1 MDSTPKY
8 ITANIQGMFNL
19 EKLIAEAYAELGRIA
34 SLPDDAF
41 NDDVFSIQDA
51 HLARLCEDHKRLLE
65 KFTPMQ
71 CEYCFLKEKCNFI
84 RDIGVCNE
92 YKVKVETDYGYE
104 DRNY

>member
-1 MDSTPKY
+1 MDTNPKY

-19 EKLIAEAYAELGRIA
+19 QKLIFEAYEELERIA
-34 SLPDDAF
+34 SLPDDKF
-41 NDDVFSIQDA
+41 SDDVFSIQDA
-51 HLARLCEDHKRLLE
+51 HLARLCDDHKRLLE

-71 CEYCFLKEKCNFI
+71 CKYCFLKDNCNFI

-92 YKVKVETDYGYE
+92 YTVKVETNYGCE

>member
-34 SLPDDAF
+34 SLPDDEF

-51 HLARLCEDHKRLLE
+51 HLARLCEDHTRLLE
-65 KFTPMQ
+65 KFPPMH
-71 CEYCFLKEKCNFI
+71 CKHCSLKKNCNFE
-84 RDIGVCNE
+84 RDNGVCAD
-92 YKVKVETDYGYE
+92 YKVEVEVGYGYN
-104 DRNY
+104 DRQY

>member
-19 EKLIAEAYAELGRIA
+19 ERLIAEAYAELGRIA
-34 SLPDDAF
+34 SLPDD
-41 NDDVFSIQDA
+41 VFSIQDA
-51 HLARLCEDHKRLLE
+51 HLARLREDHKRLLD

-71 CEYCFLKEKCNFI
+71 CKYCFLKEKCNFI